1 MDYRKAYGLPE
12 RYFLSLGRMV
22 EKKNL
27 ATLVS
32 AYARYAQGVAVAGE
46 KLKVKGN
53 DVGEHGAWSLEHG
66 VGETAKGGTP
76 GGASAAFSPCAEGA
90 GQDGG
95 EGG

>member
-27 ATLVS
+27 ATLIA

-46 KLKVKGN
+46 R
-53 DVGEHGAWSLEHG
+53 
-66 VGETAKGGTP
+66 
-76 GGASAAFSPCAEGA
+76 
-90 GQDGG
+90 
-95 EGG
+95 

>member
-12 RYFLSLGRMV
+12 RFFLSLGRMV

-32 AYARYAQGVAVAGE
+32 AYARYAEGVAVAGE

-53 DVGEHGAWSLEHG
+53 DWEKQGDMPGG
-66 VGETAKGGTP
+66 VASPPQAKGKK
-76 GGASAAFSPCAEGA
+76 
-90 GQDGG
+90 
-95 EGG
+95 

>member
-1 MDYRKAYGLPE
+1 MTDYRKAYGLPE

-27 ATLVS
+27 ATLIA

-53 DVGEHGAWSLEHG
+53 DVGEL
-66 VGETAKGGTP
+66 
-76 GGASAAFSPCAEGA
+76 GA
-90 GQDGG
+90 GSSEQWGAAADTRHLPLVTCHSPASLVFVGRAPR
-95 EGG
+95 